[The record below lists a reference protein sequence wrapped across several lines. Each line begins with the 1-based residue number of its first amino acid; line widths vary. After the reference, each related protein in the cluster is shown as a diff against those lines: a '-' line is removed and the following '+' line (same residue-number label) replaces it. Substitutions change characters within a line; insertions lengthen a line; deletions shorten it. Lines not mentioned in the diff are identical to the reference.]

1 MGEEAR
7 MIRELRRDYARQLLT
22 ESEAS
27 PDPIVQFD
35 RWLKD
40 ALEAELEDPTA
51 MILATA
57 TPDGTPSARVMLLK
71 GVDARGFLFFT
82 NYGSQKGRELDANPR
97 AALTFWWSA
106 LERQVRVSGS
116 VQPLGQEESRT
127 YFESRPRES
136 RIGAW
141 ASEQSSVIPDRT
153 TLERRF
159 AELAAVYPGED
170 VPLPPRWGGYV
181 LVPEELEFWQGRPS
195 RLHDRLR
202 YRRQPGGWKLERL
215 SP

>member
-1 MGEEAR
+1 

-106 LERQVRVSGS
+106 LERQVRVSGG

-141 ASEQSSVIPDRT
+141 ASEQSSVIPDRA

>member
-106 LERQVRVSGS
+106 LERQVRVSGG

-141 ASEQSSVIPDRT
+141 ASEQSSVIPDRA